1 MKSLKIQNVFFII
14 VSVLCLFACAY
25 GIMVW
30 DTPLL
35 ITSKF
40 TLIFLGI
47 AALGFLVFV
56 LTKALLSVGEDD
68 TKKALKEKDGQI
80 EALARSLQE
89 KTNEISVLKAE
100 LESKEAMPE
109 DADKLRHKCESI
121 EKFRNSFP
129 YRISGNYVL
138 FNIMRTELKS
148 THSKWMIAGEF
159 KDQLWTCEIY
169 RPDSQ
174 AYGELLTLISATDHP
189 DKIQEL
195 DMCKELLWA

>member
-1 MKSLKIQNVFFII
+1 MKTLKFQNVFFII

-25 GIMVW
+25 GIVVW
-30 DTPLL
+30 ETSLF

-40 TLIFLGI
+40 TMIFLGV
-47 AALGFLVFV
+47 AALGFSVYV
-56 LTKALLSVGEDD
+56 LTKALLSVGDD
-68 TKKALKEKDGQI
+68 STKKVLKEKDAQI
-80 EALARSLQE
+80 ETLAESLRD
-89 KTNEISVLKAE
+89 KTLKIKDLEE
-100 LESKEAMPE
+100 LLKSEEAIPE